1 MTAQAMTQA
10 ASLYDGWAPFYDRLL
25 GEAGFQHIWPAFRR
39 AARRFGM
46 RIGSAA
52 DFGCGTGLFL
62 AALSR
67 AVPEADLL
75 GIDRSPEMLRVA
87 AKRLSG
93 RNVRLFRGDL
103 RDVALPRQVDLV
115 TCNFSTL
122 NYFTITKD
130 LQMAIRNFVRHL
142 KKDGFVAIDFLCS
155 GGSGQRTRKFAQKIS
170 LPGMTAIWHI
180 QSNSNNT
187 RAQVVMRNC
196 RCEPGGCHSWRET
209 HDQRWWSI
217 AEVTHHLRVAGL
229 VALGVTALGEVPPSR
244 GGRWVQVVARRA

>member
-1 MTAQAMTQA
+1 MTQG

-25 GEAGFQHIWPAFRR
+25 GEAGFQHIWPAFCR

-46 RIGSAA
+46 RITSAA

-62 AALSR
+62 AALSQ
-67 AVPEADLL
+67 AAPKADLL
-75 GIDRSPEMLRVA
+75 GIDRSREMLRVA
-87 AKRLSG
+87 TRRLAG
-93 RNVRLFRGDL
+93 RNVQLFRADL
-103 RDVALPRQVDLV
+103 RDVCLPRRVDLV

-122 NYFTITKD
+122 NYFVLSTD
-130 LQMAIRNFVRHL
+130 MQLAFRNFVRHL
-142 KKDGFVAIDFLCS
+142 KKGGFVAIDFLCS
-155 GGSGQRTRKFAQKIS
+155 GGGKGTRKFVQKIS
-170 LPGMTAIWHI
+170 LPGMMAIWHI
-180 QSNSNNT
+180 RSNRMNT

-196 RCEPGGCHSWRET
+196 RCQPRGCRCWQEA

-217 AEVTHHLRVAGL
+217 AEVTHHLRTAGL